1 MLWALPAG
9 AIFQALDHLYIFRY
23 TLLGKKQPPIPIP
36 YPYEMDPLTDYLGC
50 VNTQQ
55 FSRLYIIHALLDQ
68 MRKQAYG
75 KIVIVTTDAGRV
87 PTPRETMIGSAAAGL
102 VMATKVMA
110 GEFARWQIRVNCLSM
125 TLIKDTPA
133 LKEVMASEARHVF
146 QKAIDRARLGIPTA
160 EEVAEAALF
169 LASPQSD
176 KITGQILSINGGLS
190 FPG

>member
-1 MLWALPAG
+1 
-9 AIFQALDHLYIFRY
+9 
-23 TLLGKKQPPIPIP
+23 
-36 YPYEMDPLTDYLGC
+36 MDPLTDYLGC